1 MNLNDMDL
9 TKAVEIKT
17 KKTYDSW
24 GHEGVCTY
32 YRLTHWSNAEGYWSK
47 YWANVYCSD
56 TSSGHG
62 WAGRMNQEE
71 WDNIK

>member
-1 MNLNDMDL
+1 MLTNLNEAL
-9 TKAVEIKT
+9 EVKT

-32 YRLTHWSNAEGYWSK
+32 YRLSEWSNGQGHYTE
-47 YWANVYCSD
+47 YWAEVYCSD

-62 WAGRMNQEE
+62 WQGRKSKTE
-71 WDNIK
+71 WERI

>member
-1 MNLNDMDL
+1 MLTDLNGAL
-9 TKAVEIKT
+9 EVKT

-32 YRLTHWSNAEGYWSK
+32 YRVSDWFYWDSVS
-47 YWANVYCSD
+47 APTATVYCSD

-62 WAGRMNQEE
+62 WQGRMNKTE
-71 WDNIK
+71 WENI